1 MAGLSSLLS
10 TARDALSAQSFG
22 LNVTGQNISNAS
34 TPLYVRREA
43 VLENRVMGTLTA
55 GSVVA
60 TGIRR
65 AVDVYVDRQYFQ
77 SSSMNSAASQ
87 YDKELAQIESAF
99 NDLGGV
105 GLGSDLDALF
115 SSFQQLATSPTD
127 ITARSQVLAQAEV
140 FSTRVNEI
148 AEGLATQK
156 SEMVERA
163 KDIASEVTQRAAEL
177 AKLNQQIAYTKQS
190 GQDASDLID
199 QRNAKLL
206 NLSQMVDTRIV
217 DGSDGQIS
225 IQSAGVMLV
234 EGGTARGFKIDLDD
248 EGKLQVFA
256 TRAGGAPPDSEVTA
270 HLTGGSLAGVK
281 QARDEDLFDVSAMF
295 DKFVFDVAGAVN
307 AQHAAGVGLDGS
319 TGVNIFDVGAA
330 ASGAARAIAV
340 SPDIAGNPLALA
352 AAGSADELPGGS
364 SNALLLGNLAT
375 TALPGASRTPAQSY
389 GDLVGRV
396 GLSRSSATAE
406 ADLRQDIF
414 AQAETARESTSGVSL
429 DEEMVALE
437 RYQRAYQAAAKVI
450 TTVDGLLEELMAR
463 VGG

>member
-1 MAGLSSLLS
+1 MAGLSSLLN
-10 TARDALSAQSFG
+10 TARDALSAQSYG

-43 VLENRVMGTLTA
+43 ILQNRTMGTQTT

-77 SSSMNSAASQ
+77 ASSMNSGASQ

-127 ITARSQVLAQAEV
+127 TTARSQVLAQTEV

-148 AEGLATQK
+148 ADGLATQK

-163 KDIASEVTQRAAEL
+163 KDIASEVTQRASEL
-177 AKLNQQIAYTKQS
+177 AKLNQQIAYTTQS

-199 QRNAKLL
+199 QRNNKLL
-206 NLSQMVDTRIV
+206 NLSEMVDTRIV
-217 DGSDGQIS
+217 DGEDGQIS

-234 EGGTARGFKIDLDD
+234 EGGTAREFKIDLDE
-248 EGKLQVFA
+248 EGKILVLA
-256 TRAGGAPPDSEVTA
+256 TRAGGKPPDMEVTG

-281 QARDEDLFDVSAMF
+281 QARDEDLFDVAGMF
-295 DKFVFDVAGAVN
+295 DNFVFDVAGAVN
-307 AQHAAGVGLDGS
+307 AQHASGVGLDGVS
-319 TGVNIFDVGAA
+319 GRNIFDVGPVAT
-330 ASGAARAIAV
+330 GAARSITV
-340 SPDIAGNPLALA
+340 SADVAGNPAALA
-352 AAGSADELPGGS
+352 AAGSVDELPGGS

-375 TALPGASRTPAQSY
+375 TALPGATRTPAQSY

-396 GLSRSSATAE
+396 GLSRASATAE

-414 AQAETARESTSGVSL
+414 AQAETSRESTSGVSL
-429 DEEMVALE
+429 DEEMVSLQ
-437 RYQRAYQAAAKVI
+437 RYQRAYQAAASVI
-450 TTVDGLLEELMAR
+450 TTVDGLLEELLAK
-463 VGG
+463 VGR